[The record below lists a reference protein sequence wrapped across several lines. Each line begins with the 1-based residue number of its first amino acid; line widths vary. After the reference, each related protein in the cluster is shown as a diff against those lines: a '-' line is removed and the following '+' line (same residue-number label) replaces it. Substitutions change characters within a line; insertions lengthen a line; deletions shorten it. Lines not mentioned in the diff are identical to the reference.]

1 MNAPVRRPE
10 PHTSALSLARGLFP
24 AGVALAEADPRAPQP
39 SPWPEERAGL
49 DRPRPERLREFAA
62 GRTAAR
68 HAMAALGQPAQAI
81 PHGIDRAPVWPTG
94 LVGSIS
100 HCTTTCLAAVAE
112 ARRFAALGLDL
123 EEATPLPLDLIPAI
137 CTEAEAE
144 RLAPL
149 PEAQRGLAAKL
160 IFSAKEC
167 AYKAQYPASRQV
179 FGFQTLE
186 ILFDTDAPQTSGS
199 FIARFEHE
207 VPPFAAGTRLSGR
220 FGLASGLILT
230 TMAVRR

>member
-10 PHTSALSLARGLFP
+10 AQPSALILARGLFP
-24 AGVALAEADPRAPQP
+24 AGVALAETDPRVPQP
-39 SPWPEERAGL
+39 AAWPEERAGL

-68 HAMAALGQPAQAI
+68 HAMAQLGQPARAI
-81 PHGIDRAPVWPTG
+81 PHGIDRAPVWPAG

-112 ARRFAALGLDL
+112 ARSFAALGLDL

-186 ILFDTDAPQTSGS
+186 IRFDAEAPQTSGA
-199 FIARFEHE
+199 FTARFLHE
-207 VPPFAAGTRLSGR
+207 VPPFAAGTRLPGR
-220 FGLASGLILT
+220 FGLALGLILT
-230 TMAVRR
+230 TMALRR